1 MYKDKRRGATGWAEM
16 ERAIVELMEADRL
29 KSHVID
35 TLYTIILQQGGAELL
50 DRELYEEMQEAA
62 ILSRDCE

>member
-1 MYKDKRRGATGWAEM
+1 MTDWAEM
-16 ERAIVELMEADRL
+16 ERTIVELMEADRL

-35 TLYTIILQQGGAELL
+35 TLYTIILQQGGVEML

>member
-1 MYKDKRRGATGWAEM
+1 MTDWAEM

>member
-1 MYKDKRRGATGWAEM
+1 MYKDERHGMTSWAEM
-16 ERAIVELMEADRL
+16 ERTIVELMEADRL

-62 ILSRDCE
+62 ILSGDC

>member
-1 MYKDKRRGATGWAEM
+1 MYKDKGRSMTNWAEM
-16 ERAIVELMEADRL
+16 ERTIVELMEADRL

-35 TLYTIILQQGGAELL
+35 TLYTIILQQGGVEML

-62 ILSRDCE
+62 ILSGDC

>member
-1 MYKDKRRGATGWAEM
+1 MTNWAEM
-16 ERAIVELMEADRL
+16 ERTIVELMEADRL

-35 TLYTIILQQGGAELL
+35 TLYTIILRQGGVEML

>member
-16 ERAIVELMEADRL
+16 ERTIVELMEADRL

-35 TLYTIILQQGGAELL
+35 TLYTIILQQGGVEML

-62 ILSRDCE
+62 ILSGDC

>member
-16 ERAIVELMEADRL
+16 ERTIVELMEADRL

>member
-1 MYKDKRRGATGWAEM
+1 MTNWAEM

-35 TLYTIILQQGGAELL
+35 TLYTIILQQGGVEML

-62 ILSRDCE
+62 ILSGDC

>member
-1 MYKDKRRGATGWAEM
+1 MTNRNGIELT
-16 ERAIVELMEADRL
+16 IVELMEADRL

-35 TLYTIILQQGGAELL
+35 VLYSIVLQLGAAEEL

-62 ILSRDCE
+62 ILSGDCE

>member
-1 MYKDKRRGATGWAEM
+1 MTDWAEM
-16 ERAIVELMEADRL
+16 ERTIVELMEADRL

-35 TLYTIILQQGGAELL
+35 TLYTIILQQGGVEML

-62 ILSRDCE
+62 ILSVDC

>member
-1 MYKDKRRGATGWAEM
+1 MTDWNGIELT
-16 ERAIVELMEADRL
+16 IVELMRADRL

-35 TLYTIILQQGGAELL
+35 VLYSIVLQLGAAEEL

-62 ILSRDCE
+62 MLSRDCGN

>member
-1 MYKDKRRGATGWAEM
+1 MTDWAEM
-16 ERAIVELMEADRL
+16 EKTVVELMEADRL

-35 TLYTIILQQGGAELL
+35 VLFSIVLQHGCLDEL
-50 DRELYEEMQEAA
+50 DRELYMEMEEAA

>member
-1 MYKDKRRGATGWAEM
+1 MTNWAEM
-16 ERAIVELMEADRL
+16 ERTIVELMEADRL

-35 TLYTIILQQGGAELL
+35 TLYTIILQQGGMEML

-62 ILSRDCE
+62 ILSRDYE

>member
-1 MYKDKRRGATGWAEM
+1 MYKDERHGMTNWAEM
-16 ERAIVELMEADRL
+16 ERTIVELMEADRL

-35 TLYTIILQQGGAELL
+35 TLYTIILQQGGVELL
-50 DRELYEEMQEAA
+50 DRELYEEMQEAV

>member
-1 MYKDKRRGATGWAEM
+1 MTDWAEM
-16 ERAIVELMEADRL
+16 EKTIVELMEADRL

-35 TLYTIILQQGGAELL
+35 TLYTIILQQGGVEML

-62 ILSRDCE
+62 ILSGDC

>member
-1 MYKDKRRGATGWAEM
+1 MTNWAET
-16 ERAIVELMEADRL
+16 ERTIVELMEADRL

-35 TLYTIILQQGGAELL
+35 TLYTIILQQGGVEML

>member
-1 MYKDKRRGATGWAEM
+1 MYKDERHGMTNWAEM
-16 ERAIVELMEADRL
+16 ERTIVELMEADRL

-35 TLYTIILQQGGAELL
+35 TLYTIILQQGGAEML